1 MSKLISVISICYNEE
16 LNIRKCYQ
24 KVKELFQINKL
35 NYEHIFADNCSK
47 DNTKKIIEDICQN
60 DKNIKAIFN
69 AKNYGPFVSNFNA
82 LKFASGDYIIV
93 NYAVDMQD
101 PVEKINE
108 LLNKINQGYDV
119 VYAIKNSTKDN
130 FLLAKSRKIFYFF
143 INKFSESN
151 NPENANEFMCITKKI
166 LNEIKESNDYFPY
179 IRGYFGKLT
188 DNFAYIYYDRNKRAN
203 GNSKNNLFNLY
214 TQAINGLIST
224 MNKPIRIL
232 SLFSI
237 ITVFCSA
244 ILMIYIF
251 YTKLFLKH
259 SAPEGISFISI
270 ILLFFFSFLIL
281 LISLVLEYLIAI
293 HEQTRFKNKV
303 FIEKKINF

>member
-47 DNTKKIIEDICQN
+47 DNTKKIIEEICQN

-82 LKFASGDYIIV
+82 LKFASGDYIII

-151 NPENANEFMCITKKI
+151 NPENANEFMCVTKKI

-188 DNFAYIYYDRNKRAN
+188 DNFAYIYYDRNIRAN

-251 YTKLFLKH
+251 YTKLFLKEF
-259 SAPEGISFISI
+259 APEGISFISI

>member
-16 LNIRKCYQ
+16 LNIRKCYH

-143 INKFSESN
+143 INKFSESH
-151 NPENANEFMCITKKI
+151 NPENANEFMCVNKKI

-188 DNFAYIYYDRNKRAN
+188 DNFAYIYYDRNKRAH

-237 ITVFCSA
+237 IIVFSSA

-251 YTKLFLKH
+251 YTKLFLKE